1 MKKTS
6 LIQLIGCICLVLSMI
21 LMLSDLIFEFSFSI
35 YPFSVPLTG
44 VAAILFFVV
53 HFQQKKH
60 ERQDEQNDD
69 NQNE

>member
-6 LIQLIGCICLVLSMI
+6 LIQLIACICLVLSMI
-21 LMLSDLIFEFSFSI
+21 LMLSDLIFELSFSI

-53 HFQQKKH
+53 HFQ
-60 ERQDEQNDD
+60 
-69 NQNE
+69 